1 MPPTSAP
8 DTHPDTPYSS
18 RNLMRR
24 LWRDYLSKH
33 KYWMAFSVVLLMIEG
48 GALAALAKLLEPMFD
63 RVFIGGDAGALWW
76 IGGTIAVLFSLRG
89 ISELIRKT
97 VLVRIA
103 QESSTEMQADLLEHL
118 MTLDSAFF
126 QKNPP
131 GSLIEYVQGDT
142 NAIQNIWSTVIQ
154 GVGRDVFALFWL
166 FAVALS
172 VDWVWTLVTLI
183 AAPVLIL
190 PVVALQH
197 YVRRKTGQMRREA
210 GLRSTRLDEVFH
222 GINPVKLNQMEAYQL
237 GRFQAIIA
245 RIVRAEIKI
254 AAGRA
259 TVPALIDV
267 ATGAGFFC
275 VLLIGG
281 RDIIEGE
288 KTVGQFMSFFTAMSL
303 TLQPL
308 RRLGGVAGIWQ
319 VAAASLERLYRLFD
333 ERPGIVTPAEPV
345 AAPRANETEIRF
357 EDVRLS
363 YGDMPVLQGASFV
376 AGAGETTALVGASGA
391 GKTTVFNVMTRLV
404 EPQQGRVTIGGRNL
418 ADMRLTD
425 LRAMFSV
432 VSQDTL
438 LFDETLRENILL
450 GQDAVDEER
459 LQRILNAAY
468 VDDFLP
474 ELGAALET
482 PAGPRGSNLSGGQRQ
497 RIAIARAL
505 LRDAPVL
512 LLDEATSALDSRSEV
527 VVQEALERLSR
538 NRTTLVIAHRLST
551 IRNADKIVVMDQG
564 RVVDEGRHEE
574 LLARGGI
581 YADLY
586 ALQFGPESGQ

>member
-450 GQDAVDEER
+450 GQGAVDEER